1 MKILKA
7 EVVNCPIA
15 NTKYGQKRVLNCKL
29 LPSKEKVAC
38 WSNDI
43 NNPIYLSKKPG
54 QVIELIED
62 DKGKY
67 SVLDREPAPTS
78 SSNGTSNTKEVAS
91 KASIS
96 DARGAV
102 GDYLEDSLGLPM
114 PLTDRQKLDLSRL
127 AKERA
132 KLLVHSIEVVR
143 TELDRKGIEFHEG
156 SIRSLGVSLFINI
169 SRYLP

>member
-1 MKILKA
+1 MKISQA
-7 EVVNCPIA
+7 EVINCPIA
-15 NTKYGQKRVLNCKL
+15 NTRYGKKRVLNCKL

-54 QVIELIED
+54 DVVELIED
-62 DKGKY
+62 DKGKF
-67 SVLDREPAPTS
+67 SVLDREP
-78 SSNGTSNTKEVAS
+78 SSNGTEQVAS
-91 KASIS
+91 N
-96 DARGAV
+96 AV
-102 GDYLEDSLGLPM
+102 DDYLEDSLGLPM
-114 PLTDRQKLDLSRL
+114 PLTDRQKQDLSRL

-132 KLLVHSIEVVR
+132 KLLVYSIEVVR
-143 TELDRKGIEFHEG
+143 EELDHKGIEFHEG

>member
-15 NTKYGQKRVLNCKL
+15 NTRFGKRRVLNCKL

-38 WSNDI
+38 WSNDL

-54 QVIELIED
+54 DVIELIED
-62 DKGKY
+62 DKGKF
-67 SVLDREPAPTS
+67 SVLDREPAT
-78 SSNGTSNTKEVAS
+78 SNGTGTNNGKQAPASTDKEIAS
-91 KASIS
+91 S
-96 DARGAV
+96 AV
-102 GDYLEDSLGLPM
+102 NDYLDDDLGLPR
-114 PLTDRQKLDLSRL
+114 PLSDAQKRGLSRL

-132 KLLVHSIEVVR
+132 ELLVGSIEMMR
-143 TELDRKGIEFHEG
+143 EELNHKGIEFHEG

-169 SRYLP
+169 SRYLD

>member
-1 MKILKA
+1 MKISQA

-15 NTKYGQKRVLNCKL
+15 NTRYGKKRVLNCKL

-38 WSNDI
+38 WSNDL

-67 SVLDREPAPTS
+67 SVLDREAAS
-78 SSNGTSNTKEVAS
+78 AFSSNGTSNTEQVAVN
-91 KASIS
+91 
-96 DARGAV
+96 AV
-102 GDYLEDSLGLPM
+102 DNYVEDSLGLPM
-114 PLTDRQKLDLSRL
+114 PLTDRQKQDLSML

-143 TELDRKGIEFHEG
+143 EELDHKGIEFHEG